1 MDKSKKIFY
10 ENVLPAKNGK
20 TTNVQFKDHNDLVIE
35 EKRNDVNFAKKLNNF
50 LFSCISCFFV
60 FIIVSL
66 FTIYILVMT
75 QKKDGIQKTF
85 MLIEGKF

>member
-35 EKRNDVNFAKKLNNF
+35 EKKE
-50 LFSCISCFFV
+50 
-60 FIIVSL
+60 
-66 FTIYILVMT
+66 M
-75 QKKDGIQKTF
+75 
-85 MLIEGKF
+85 M

>member
-35 EKRNDVNFAKKLNNF
+35 EEKKE
-50 LFSCISCFFV
+50 
-60 FIIVSL
+60 
-66 FTIYILVMT
+66 M
-75 QKKDGIQKTF
+75 
-85 MLIEGKF
+85 M